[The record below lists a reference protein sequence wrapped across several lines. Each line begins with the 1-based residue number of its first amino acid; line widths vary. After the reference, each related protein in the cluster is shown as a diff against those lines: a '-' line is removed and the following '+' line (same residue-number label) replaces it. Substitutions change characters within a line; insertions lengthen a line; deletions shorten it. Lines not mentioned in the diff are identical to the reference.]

1 MARVRIELRLGF
13 GVRAAII
20 TEPATMLMVTAE
32 GLTPATWLGIGVVM
46 VSPIV
51 RPAPAPALT
60 LALAQAQLPT
70 LILTL
75 SPALTLTLTTS
86 ATELWRADV
95 LPGQG

>member
-1 MARVRIELRLGF
+1 
-13 GVRAAII
+13 
-20 TEPATMLMVTAE
+20 MLMVTAE

-75 SPALTLTLTTS
+75 SPALTLTTS